1 MDNVAQTE
9 QPKRYV
15 IIFYALTAI
24 VIGFFLEHVLQ
35 NVFAVARV
43 NDAPVVLGYTL
54 STLLGFGAAL
64 ALAVSL
70 WRWVRTRTLALQ
82 VADELRRVTWPS
94 LRETRAATIAVIVAS
109 AIAAV
114 ILGVFDFVWNWLS
127 QQIY

>member
-9 QPKRYV
+9 QPRRYV
-15 IIFYALTAI
+15 IIFFAMSAV

-35 NVFAVARV
+35 NVFAAARV
-43 NDAPVVLGYTL
+43 NDAPVVLGYTT
-54 STLLGFGAAL
+54 STLLGFGTAL
-64 ALAVSL
+64 ALAVGL
-70 WRWVRTRTLALQ
+70 WRWSRTRGLSLQ

-94 LRETRAATIAVIVAS
+94 IRETRAATLAVIVAS
-109 AIAAV
+109 TIAAL